1 MKTGYNAYAQNAATV
16 QSPYKLVQMLFEGI
30 LKFVSQAK
38 KSMEEGD
45 IEKQVYWINRTID
58 IFTELMA
65 SLDFSE
71 GNDQMASY
79 LQGLYTY
86 QIKLLTEANMEC
98 DTERLD
104 TVLKVARGLLEA
116 WNEET
121 GLKSDAAV

>member
-1 MKTGYNAYAQNAATV
+1 MRSGYSAYSQSAATI

-38 KSMEEGD
+38 KSMDDGD
-45 IEKQVYWINRTID
+45 IEKQVYWINRAID

-65 SLDFSE
+65 SLDFSG
-71 GNDQMASY
+71 GNENMASY
-79 LQGLYTY
+79 LQGLYTH
-86 QIKLLTEANMEC
+86 QIKLLTEANIEC

-104 TVLKVARGLLEA
+104 IVIKVTKGLLEA

-121 GLKSDAAV
+121 GVGSENVS